1 MYRNILVPLDGSE
14 LAESVLPHVEA
25 IAKGCR
31 VKEIDLLK
39 VIPHLTTSYMIK
51 DQRYV
56 EKLDEAVIGKERAE
70 TDVYLSKVRI
80 GLEAKGLKVRTS
92 VNLGDPATEITNHAE
107 TVGSDLIVMATHGRS
122 GPSRWVYGSVAEK
135 VLRASCVPVMMVRP
149 PSCVAKA

>member
-31 VKEIDLLK
+31 VKEVDLLK
-39 VIPHLTTSYMIK
+39 VIPHLTTSYMLR
-51 DQRYV
+51 DQKYV
-56 EKLDEAVIGKERAE
+56 EKIEEAVIGKERAD
-70 TDVYLSKVRI
+70 TDTYLDKIRK

-92 VNLGDPATEITNHAE
+92 VHVGDPATEIANHAE
-107 TVGSDLIVMATHGRS
+107 TMGSDLIVIATHGRS

-149 PSCVAKA
+149 PRCVAKA